1 MTAWNE
7 LRAKDVMTSPVSVL
21 HHASPLEEALRL
33 LTDEGVSA
41 VPVVDGKGAPVGVV
55 SLSDV
60 GAFLAGLERNL
71 GKLGGFYFESWP
83 MWDTISQGLSGNLDG
98 EEDLLRT
105 TRIEE
110 LMTREI
116 IAVGP
121 EARLDEVV
129 DIMRTRRIHRVLVT
143 EDGHIRGLVSTM
155 DVMDALAGQAG
166 QKRARRSEA
175 A

>member
-1 MTAWNE
+1 APGRTRAAPRQEECAMTDWTE
-7 LRAKDVMTSPVSVL
+7 LRARDVMTSPVSVL

-41 VPVVDGKGAPVGVV
+41 VPVVDGTGAPVGVV

-60 GAFLAGLERNL
+60 GAFLAGLEQNL

-83 MWDTISQGLSGNLDG
+83 MWDTISQGLSGNMDA

-105 TRIEE
+105 TRVEE

-116 IAVGP
+116 IAVAPDAALP
-121 EARLDEVV
+121 EMIDL
-129 DIMRTRRIHRVLVT
+129 MRSRRIHRVLVT
-143 EDGHIRGLVSTM
+143 
-155 DVMDALAGQAG
+155 
-166 QKRARRSEA
+166 
-175 A
+175 